1 VPAIT
6 ILLRKQP
13 ELIRY
18 LIAGGTAFA
27 ADFAVFY
34 LCSRYLGL
42 HYLVGNLFGYGAG
55 LLTSY
60 FLNIRWVFTNRKFE
74 TGIEFTLFN
83 IIVLAGLGLSE
94 LLMYLFVE
102 QGGLH
107 YLYAKIG
114 ASGLVFVYNY
124 TAKKLILFPS
134 RVPTASRSE

>member
-1 VPAIT
+1 MPGIT
-6 ILLRKQP
+6 TLLRKQP
-13 ELIRY
+13 ELVKY

-34 LCSRYLGL
+34 LCSQSLGL

-60 FLNIRWVFTNRKFE
+60 FLNVRWVFANRKFE

-94 LLMYLFVE
+94 LLMYQFVE

-107 YLYAKIG
+107 HLHAKIG
-114 ASGLVFVYNY
+114 AGGLVFVYNY

-134 RVPTASRSE
+134 SVATASRSK